1 MRYDP
6 NKDHFIDNNV
16 EAMRILVEANV
27 LQKLTPPNPIQNS
40 GYNCFDNGTHWC
52 LGSYHRGFDE
62 DKDNGYGVVMRSK
75 NGVSKE
81 EAAAD
86 FASIILSME
95 HDNLTVQ
102 PFVKEPQSNN

>member
-1 MRYDP
+1 MTYDS
-6 NKDHFIDNNV
+6 NKDYFIENNV

-27 LQKLTPPNPIQNS
+27 LQRLTPPTEKQNT

-52 LGSYHRGFDE
+52 LGSYHRGHDE

-75 NGVSKE
+75 NGVTRE

-86 FASIILSME
+86 FASIILAMSHE
-95 HDNLTVQ
+95 NLTVE
-102 PFVKEPQSNN
+102 PFLKEPQSNN